1 MTTGKNYL
9 TEEEL
14 QALKLIVEQ
23 YLAFAEVQARAQRPM
38 YMKDWIER
46 LGLILTM
53 NEYTILDHAGKITHE
68 LALHQAEEQYALY
81 REHEREVER
90 LESIR
95 ELDRDLKTL
104 KGKVP
109 SRSLLS

>member
-1 MTTGKNYL
+1 
-9 TEEEL
+9 
-14 QALKLIVEQ
+14 
-23 YLAFAEVQARAQRPM
+23 M

-68 LALHQAEEQYALY
+68 LALHQAEEQYALF

-95 ELDRDLKTL
+95 ELDRDLKAL
-104 KGKVP
+104 KGLSTLMKP
-109 SRSLLS
+109 PILKPLLKASDDAFRRGFAIFVS

>member
-1 MTTGKNYL
+1 
-9 TEEEL
+9 
-14 QALKLIVEQ
+14 
-23 YLAFAEVQARAQRPM
+23 M

-68 LALHQAEEQYALY
+68 LALHQAEEQYALF

-95 ELDRDLKTL
+95 ELDRDLKAL
-104 KGKVP
+104 KAKYP
-109 SRSLLS
+109 HEPPILKPLLKASDDAFRRGFAIFVS